1 MTTCPPRP
9 TATPVMSV
17 DPWYSSARP
26 GIVEMAVLAADGS
39 LQFIALPIE
48 KAEELIQGL
57 QSCLRVHAEHTEEP
71 R

>member
-9 TATPVMSV
+9 TAVPVMSV
-17 DPWYSSARP
+17 DPSYSSARP
-26 GIVEMAVLAADGS
+26 GIVEMTVWAGDGL

-48 KAEELIQGL
+48 RAEELVQGL
-57 QSCLRVHAEHTEEP
+57 QSCLRVYAEHTEGP